1 MVSEQRS
8 KRPFAV
14 YCIVLLE
21 LYLVAS
27 TGYCVWRARSVFRTD
42 VDPVAACQDALPMLT
57 PPDGLSL
64 CATFGL
70 DQAKSDVLFNG
81 FAMLGFDIF
90 FLVTAVWS
98 TAVDPRA
105 PKIGG
110 FGIGLTVSADILAIG
125 TLTGAAMNPA
135 RAFGP
140 AIAASIGGADYAWGT
155 HWIYWVGPILGGI
168 LASVIYKNIIWP
180 KNRD

>member
-42 VDPVAACQDALPMLT
+42 VDPVAACQDALPLLT

-90 FLVTAVWS
+90 FLVTAVGLWRLQKWARSCLVTTCVTQLAFLARWLVIAKAVGIPDLFDQAARYEVPEIAILLVVLVALHS
-98 TAVDPRA
+98 TSV
-105 PKIGG
+105 PK
-110 FGIGLTVSADILAIG
+110 
-125 TLTGAAMNPA
+125 
-135 RAFGP
+135 AFG
-140 AIAASIGGADYAWGT
+140 ATA
-155 HWIYWVGPILGGI
+155 
-168 LASVIYKNIIWP
+168 
-180 KNRD
+180 